1 MIHLLFLF
9 ALYFLPALIAGHRHL
24 HERAAITLLNL
35 FLGWTFIGWVIALI
49 WAIVAP
55 SPYVVYAHPTYPP
68 YPHNPQYPPYPP
80 YYR

>member
-9 ALYFLPALIAGHRHL
+9 ALYFLPSLIASGRHL
-24 HERAAITLLNL
+24 HGRAGIILLNL

-55 SPYVVYAHPTYPP
+55 APYFMYVHPGDAPRYYQPP
-68 YPHNPQYPPYPP
+68 R
-80 YYR
+80 YY